1 MAGVSTR
8 HEFNRTTTA
17 ALAKRSGFQCAICQA
32 VTVGP
37 SAESLHSITNIGVA
51 AHITAAAPGGPR
63 YDTSLTSAERSGI
76 GNGIWLCQNH
86 AKLIDDD
93 LVTWTVAKL
102 HDIKSRHEAYTSRTL
117 GIPRVTI
124 ASLSDLSN
132 YSRGPSITPKEYAF
146 VSVRS
151 LVGAYKSVITPILRD
166 RALTRDAELGILMC
180 GSPPEDDSSQ
190 ETPWTAFVNADW
202 LRCAFAGVS
211 VRS

>member
-1 MAGVSTR
+1 VQERRFIMVGVSTR
-8 HEFNRTTTA
+8 HEFNRTITA
-17 ALAKRSGFQCAICQA
+17 ALARRSGFQCAICQA

-37 SAESLHSITNIGVA
+37 SAESPHSITNIGVA

-102 HDIKSRHEAYTSRTL
+102 HDIKSRHEADISRTL
-117 GIPRVTI
+117 GIPRATI

-132 YSRGPSITPKEYAF
+132 YSRDPSITPKEYAF
-146 VSVRS
+146 
-151 LVGAYKSVITPILRD
+151 
-166 RALTRDAELGILMC
+166 M
-180 GSPPEDDSSQ
+180 SS
-190 ETPWTAFVNADW
+190 N
-202 LRCAFAGVS
+202 S
-211 VRS
+211 S